1 MTELRQKMIRAMEL
15 KNLSPTPSAPIW
27 PPSPG
32 FPGTIGNRPRRSPK
46 R

>member
-27 PPSPG
+27 PQLKG
-32 FPGTIGNRPRRSPK
+32 WPGTTGNRPRRSAK